1 MASNRETIAML
12 VFWIVFHVVIIA
24 LLVLDLWVLNRGSHE
39 ISTRQALTWTA
50 VWILLACA
58 FAVGI
63 YFWQGSGQAMSF
75 AAGYLIELSLS
86 VDNLFVFLALFASF
100 LVPRAYQPK
109 VLVWGIVGAVVMRA
123 GFIVAGA
130 SLIRQFAWLTYLF
143 GGFLVYLGIRFAMHP
158 QQHQASLQE
167 SRILRLVRRILPFTS
182 EYEGDRFLAR
192 QNSGWAGTPLL
203 LVLITIEVTDVLFAL
218 DSIPAV
224 LAISQ
229 DPFIVY
235 TSNVFAILGLRSLY
249 FALARVMDLFH
260 YLSYGLAAI
269 LMFTGAK
276 MLLGSVYHIPVE
288 VALGVVAG
296 ILILSVLVSL
306 LRRKTSPPKSA
317 GRKRSFKT
325 IILLL
330 TAWVCILGG
339 ALGLILPLVP
349 GTVLLFAGVMILARQ
364 YTWARKL
371 LARVRRMFPS
381 LRRVHR

>member
-1 MASNRETIAML
+1 MF
-12 VFWIVFHVVIIA
+12 VFWTVFHVVIIA
-24 LLVLDLWVLNRGSHE
+24 LLVLDLWVLNRSSHE

-58 FAVGI
+58 FAVGV

-86 VDNLFVFLALFASF
+86 VDNLFVFLALFAAFS
-100 LVPRAYQPK
+100 VPRVYQPK

-130 SLIRQFAWLTYLF
+130 SLIRQVAWLTYLF
-143 GGFLVYLGIRFAMHP
+143 GGFLVYLGIRFVMHP
-158 QQHQASLQE
+158 QQQASLQDN
-167 SRILRLVRRILPFTS
+167 RILGVVRQLLSFTS
-182 EYEGDRFLAR
+182 EYKGDRSIVR

-203 LVLITIEVTDVLFAL
+203 LVLITIEATDVLFAL

-235 TSNVFAILGLRSLY
+235 TSNVFAILGLRSMY

-260 YLSYGLAAI
+260 YLRYGLAAI

-276 MLLGSVYHIPVE
+276 MLLGSVYHIRVE
-288 VALGVVAG
+288 VALAVVIG
-296 ILILSVLVSL
+296 ILILCVLLSL
-306 LRRKTSPPKSA
+306 LRRKRPTLTAGETSP
-317 GRKRSFKT
+317 
-325 IILLL
+325 
-330 TAWVCILGG
+330 
-339 ALGLILPLVP
+339 
-349 GTVLLFAGVMILARQ
+349 
-364 YTWARKL
+364 
-371 LARVRRMFPS
+371 
-381 LRRVHR
+381 

>member
-1 MASNRETIAML
+1 ML

-58 FAVGI
+58 FAVGV

-100 LVPRAYQPK
+100 SVPRVYQPK

-143 GGFLVYLGIRFAMHP
+143 GGFLVYLGIRFVMHP
-158 QQHQASLQE
+158 QQQASLQDN
-167 SRILRLVRRILPFTS
+167 RILGVVRRLLPFTS
-182 EYEGDRFLAR
+182 EYKGDRFIVR

-203 LVLITIEVTDVLFAL
+203 LVLITIEATDVLFAL

-260 YLSYGLAAI
+260 YLRYGLAAI
-269 LMFTGAK
+269 LVFTGAK

-288 VALGVVAG
+288 VALAVVIG
-296 ILILSVLVSL
+296 ILILCVLLSL
-306 LRRKTSPPKSA
+306 LRRKRPTLTAGETSP
-317 GRKRSFKT
+317 
-325 IILLL
+325 
-330 TAWVCILGG
+330 
-339 ALGLILPLVP
+339 
-349 GTVLLFAGVMILARQ
+349 
-364 YTWARKL
+364 
-371 LARVRRMFPS
+371 
-381 LRRVHR
+381 

>member
-1 MASNRETIAML
+1 
-12 VFWIVFHVVIIA
+12 
-24 LLVLDLWVLNRGSHE
+24 
-39 ISTRQALTWTA
+39 
-50 VWILLACA
+50 
-58 FAVGI
+58 
-63 YFWQGSGQAMSF
+63 
-75 AAGYLIELSLS
+75 
-86 VDNLFVFLALFASF
+86 
-100 LVPRAYQPK
+100 
-109 VLVWGIVGAVVMRA
+109 VGAVVMRA

-158 QQHQASLQE
+158 QQQQASLQE

-182 EYEGDRFLAR
+182 EYEGDRFLVQ